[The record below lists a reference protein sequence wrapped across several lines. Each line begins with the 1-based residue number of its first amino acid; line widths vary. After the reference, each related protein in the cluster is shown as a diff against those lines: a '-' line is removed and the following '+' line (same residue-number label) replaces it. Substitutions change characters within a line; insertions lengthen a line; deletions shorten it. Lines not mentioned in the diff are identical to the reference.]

1 MNLSVK
7 RCLLGL
13 VAWATMFGI
22 ARAQFNEP
30 AGTVQIGPPAIN
42 GGQVIPQGPSSVTD
56 YGAQPLPSGAGSL
69 YGMSSVDRVFA
80 PRVNID
86 SRGGA
91 LYGYGYGYSNI
102 GIFAPY
108 KIDEDSILFVHGMGM
123 ITYDS
128 RGGASVGTGWR
139 HWMEGLDRIVGFSV
153 WFDFDNGHAQP
164 YQQVGLSF
172 ESLGRYVDYRV
183 NGYIP
188 ISNADHVLYSQL
200 TQNTVLYGSGIGLIR
215 NNTVEQ
221 SYTGFD
227 AETGGPVPFLGRYGL
242 NAYLGGYYFTGNGQ
256 KGGDFTGV
264 SGRLL
269 SQINEDVSF
278 GVQVTDDHVFGLNT
292 QFQVFVNLPNGK
304 PGRWFRNPRVH
315 DRLVQ
320 NVFRQNRVIAK
331 TSSYTTTDVAID
343 PNTHRPYFVA
353 NINPNLATGGNGM
366 ANSPFNSIAQYEAL
380 PLAQRQHYDVILVQP
395 RTDASN
401 TNLDTT
407 NTLVLFD
414 GQRLLSTSIA
424 HTFTTDNLSGV
435 PLTMPGTTGGSAPML
450 FNSSGM
456 DVITLAGG
464 NSRGDVPIPDL
475 IDKKTG
481 NVVIP
486 AYVPYYG
493 IEVSG
498 FDISGS
504 KSGNGIYGRNNSFVN
519 INNDNI
525 HAGLNGV
532 FLNNLTG
539 SFPTATYPLGY
550 TPPVNKDYPQGYIP
564 KTGYTPP
571 SGTQS
576 SFTNN
581 NIHDNVSDGINI
593 TNHGSPPFVNPLEIV
608 VQGNTFHANGN
619 SGLKLNAEAG
629 ASIGGIIGGANVA
642 ATTTTAAVINA
653 NTFSN
658 NSANGLELDAN
669 GGTLHFQTKTSTT
682 TPTAPPGATV
692 YTPPTFGVINNVFTA
707 NTFDGLHIYTTNNSA
722 STFNVVNNS
731 FGLASTSTTNN
742 SATGNQRFGIGLIS
756 DSGTTDII
764 IGGQTIK
771 NADGSTS
778 NPGNTFNFNVVSA
791 IDLAVSGTAALTYD
805 ITNNT
810 ISNSAS
816 VSTPAPHD
824 AFSFSFNGI
833 SGTAPFTITNL
844 SDPGVNITSVLWD
857 LTGTPA
863 NIAKTNQGLLG
874 TVNPVVLQPINDT
887 LLTSLNGRNVIAGS
901 SPLLMTATNLPATNA
916 NSGLAANTQLLPM
929 GFTGFAPKDV
939 FNATAR
945 FEQNGGSTP
954 LTSAATNSSLLTVT
968 FSNGLTATGKV
979 NQPLASSVAVE
990 ASGGVFGSSTPGA
1003 GNGGD
1008 GIHVIAS
1015 GNSTIGTSNARSSI
1029 IDTNTVTGYGGFG
1042 IHVETA
1048 GTATASNILI
1058 QNNTLS
1064 SNGKGVVDGKPTFT
1078 GGGLEIGR
1086 HDSSSLNAVL
1096 DLNTISS
1103 NFNYGLVL
1111 SADGTAT
1118 GGLNVYSHDNTIT
1131 NNANNGLLVQNSGD
1145 AVLTYS
1151 NNRDTVS
1158 GNGSASGEN
1167 SSTTGGDNL
1176 SIVVNGNA
1184 VENITLTNFVSSN
1197 TSGNGVNSNGLV
1209 TGSGLSATTNDHST
1223 LNLLIQTI
1231 PDTNFTGMSSFSN
1244 NKVNGIVLNSN
1255 GTSYMHASI
1264 YDTLMNGNGVNGI
1277 LFNRTTA
1284 SLVRANIV
1292 DSFMQGNGVN
1302 GLRFYGLG
1310 SDPQDPNQQFT
1321 GTPNRINLIGD
1332 SLNNNGLNGVGQGA
1346 RIDLCGD
1353 SLLVLNANNTTFNS
1367 NAQNGL
1373 RISLAPKASFGYELG
1388 NERST
1393 LDNVQINDNG
1403 SNGIFVTSTIT
1414 PTDVANNNPFLTYD
1428 APSITF
1434 MQVSANTGSTEIN
1447 HNGFGVNPTGLSGI
1461 LMQYLGGNHDVLIEG
1476 DVVDAVPLYSTV
1488 IQGNAGDG
1496 IHMQAGLEATAT
1508 VSVDQVLIGG
1518 PDPTNANHGNGINF
1532 EALSRL
1538 VIVDG
1543 AQSTTWVF
1551 SAAGKATLNVN
1562 DSIIQG
1568 NTLNGINLHGNDFAD
1583 NANGTGSGD
1592 SEGNLGGLLNANITK
1607 SHILNNGV
1615 TGINILLEGNFGD
1628 FRYPGFASGNYST
1641 FNISNNV
1648 IENNG
1653 NLGVRMELNAGY
1665 TFTNEATRFLDSNAG
1680 VNPPIPFNPNDPE
1693 AFNGGFFTNTG
1704 VTAPILDVLYLSN
1717 YLWLPTTDNAKLTLD
1732 DNIIQCNGTNK
1743 NLRAADGVFI
1753 RVSTES
1759 YLAADIQRNTIS
1771 CNVANDLHIESFVQY
1786 NPQNGLAWQPLPS
1799 IRVGPPAL
1807 STVYWDY
1814 TAQLDLRL
1822 IGNTGNTVNIQSP
1835 LVNTIF
1841 INGIYSPLQGNTS
1854 PNGAFLGARNATVS
1868 DPLKDNFSYANPSP
1882 RLVQLFQI
1890 DDANALNTT
1899 NNFQQNGITQD
1910 LFNAFQNADFNM
1922 RAAADPL
1929 FPNPLFPLN
1938 YATNPGNPFL
1948 P

>member
-42 GGQVIPQGPSSVTD
+42 GGQVIPQGPPSISD
-56 YGAQPLPSGAGSL
+56 YGAQPLPSGAGSV
-69 YGMSSVDRVFA
+69 YGMSSVDRIFT

-86 SRGGA
+86 SRGGD
-91 LYGYGYGYSNI
+91 LYGYQAGYTNI

-108 KIDEDSILFVHGMGM
+108 KLDEDSILFVHGMGM

-128 RGGASVGTGWR
+128 RGGATVGTGWR

-200 TQNTVLYGSGIGLIR
+200 TPNAVLYGSGIGLIR

-242 NAYLGGYYFTGNGQ
+242 NAYIGGYYFTGNGQ

-269 SQINEDVSF
+269 SQINEDVQF

-292 QFQVFVNLPNGK
+292 QFQVFVNLPSGK

-331 TSSYTTTDVAID
+331 TSSYTTTDIAI
-343 PNTHRPYFVA
+343 NSSTHRPYFVA
-353 NINPNLATGGNGM
+353 NINPNLATGGNGQ

-380 PLAQRQHYDVILVQP
+380 SLAQRQQYDTILVQA

-407 NTLVLFD
+407 KTLELFS
-414 GQRLLSTSIA
+414 GQHLLSTSMA
-424 HTFTTDNLSGV
+424 HTFTAANLPGET
-435 PLTMPGTTGGSAPML
+435 LTMPGYTGGSAPKL
-450 FNSSGM
+450 FNSTGG
-456 DVITLAGG
+456 DVITLVGG
-464 NSRGDVPIPDL
+464 NALGM
-475 IDKKTG
+475 
-481 NVVIP
+481 
-486 AYVPYYG
+486 
-493 IEVSG
+493 EVSG
-498 FDISGS
+498 FQITGS
-504 KSGNGIYGRNNSFVN
+504 ATGNGIRGNNNFAVN
-519 INNDNI
+519 INNNEI
-525 HAGLNGV
+525 LKGLNGV
-532 FLNNLTG
+532 SLTNL
-539 SFPTATYPLGY
+539 
-550 TPPVNKDYPQGYIP
+550 
-564 KTGYTPP
+564 
-571 SGTQS
+571 SGTFTSGIYPTGKIPAGSEAQ
-576 SFTNN
+576 FTNN
-581 NIHDNVSDGINI
+581 NIHDNVSDGINV
-593 TNHGSPPFVNPLEIV
+593 TNHGSPPFVNPLEV
-608 VQGNTFHANGN
+608 LVQGNTFNKNGN

-629 ASIGGIIGGANVA
+629 ASIGGLIGG
-642 ATTTTAAVINA
+642 TSTAAVGTTPA
-653 NTFSN
+653 VVAPNTFSN
-658 NSANGLELDAN
+658 NLQNGLELVAN
-669 GGTLHFQTKTSTT
+669 GGTLNFKTPSTAAVPVI
-682 TPTAPPGATV
+682 PTGMTLV
-692 YTPPTFGVINNVFTA
+692 TPPAFGVINNVFTA
-707 NTFDGLHIYTTNNSA
+707 NTLDGLHIYTTNNSV
-722 STFNVVNNS
+722 STFNVVNNN
-731 FGLASTSTTNN
+731 FGLASTSAVNN
-742 SATGNQRFGIGLIS
+742 SATGNQRYGIGLIS
-756 DSGTTDII
+756 DSGTTDIN
-764 IGGQTIK
+764 IGGQLIK
-771 NADGSTS
+771 NADGSFT
-778 NPGNTFNFNVVSA
+778 NPGNAFNFNNVSA
-791 IDLAVSGTAALTYD
+791 INLDVSGTAALTYD

-874 TVNPVVLQPINDT
+874 TINPVVLQPINDT
-887 LLTSLNGRNVIAGS
+887 LLSSLNNRNVISGS

-979 NQPLASSVAVE
+979 NQPLTSSTAVE

-1003 GNGGD
+1003 GNGQD

-1015 GNSTIGTSNARSSI
+1015 GNATLGNSSAARSSI
-1029 IDTNTVTGYGGFG
+1029 IDTNKVTGYGGFG

-1048 GTATASNILI
+1048 GNATASNVVI

-1064 SNGKGVVDGKPTFT
+1064 SNGSGVVDGKPVFS
-1078 GGGLEIGR
+1078 GGGVEIGR
-1086 HDSSSLNAVL
+1086 NGSSSLNAIL
-1096 DLNTISS
+1096 AFNTISS
-1103 NFNYGLVL
+1103 NFNYGVVL
-1111 SADGTAT
+1111 SADGNAPVLLPDGTST

-1131 NNANNGLLVQNSGD
+1131 NNANNGLLLQSSGN

-1151 NNRDTVS
+1151 NKNDTIS

-1167 SSTTGGDNL
+1167 SSTTGGDNF

-1197 TSGNGVNSNGLV
+1197 TSGSGLNSNGLA
-1209 TGSGLSATTNDHST
+1209 TGSGLSATTNDNST

-1231 PDTNFTGMSSFSN
+1231 PDANFTGMSSFSN

-1264 YDTLMNGNGVNGI
+1264 YDTLMNSNGENGI
-1277 LFNRTTA
+1277 LFNRTSA

-1302 GLRFYGLG
+1302 GLRFFGLG

-1332 SLNNNGLNGVGQGA
+1332 SLNNNGLAGVGQGA

-1353 SLLVLNANNTTFNS
+1353 SLLVLNANDTTFNS

-1373 RISLAPKASFGYELG
+1373 RINLAPGSSFGYELG

-1403 SNGIFVTSTIT
+1403 SNGIFLTSSIT
-1414 PTDVANNNPFLTYD
+1414 PVDSTNNNPILTFD
-1428 APSITF
+1428 APSTTF

-1447 HNGFGVNPTGLSGI
+1447 HNGFGVNPTGLSGV

-1476 DVVDAVPLYSTV
+1476 DVAHATPLYSTV
-1488 IQGNAGDG
+1488 IQANAGDG
-1496 IHMQAGLEATAT
+1496 IQMQSGIEAVAT
-1508 VSVDQVLIGG
+1508 VSVDRVLIGG
-1518 PDPTNANHGNGINF
+1518 PSPTDANGGNGINF
-1532 EALSRL
+1532 QAVSRL
-1538 VIVDG
+1538 DIVDG
-1543 AQSTTWVF
+1543 SVTTIRSF
-1551 SAAGKATLNVN
+1551 NGAGTATLNV
-1562 DSIIQG
+1562 DRSTIQG
-1568 NTLNGINLHGNDFAD
+1568 NKLNGIYLFGNGFSDNLSAGG
-1583 NANGTGSGD
+1583 GTGNSTGD
-1592 SEGNLGGLLNANITK
+1592 AYGLLNANITNSK
-1607 SHILNNGV
+1607 ILNNGQ
-1615 TGINILLEGNFGD
+1615 TGINILLQGNFSYW
-1628 FRYPGFASGNYST
+1628 REPGSFTNGVLST

-1648 IENNG
+1648 INNNG
-1653 NLGVRMELNAGY
+1653 DLGVRMELNAGY
-1665 TFTNEATRFLDSNAG
+1665 AQTNWFSRFFDTNAA
-1680 VNPPIPFNPNDPE
+1680 VNPAIPFNPDDVQPNSGTNEGFASPIRD
-1693 AFNGGFFTNTG
+1693 AF
-1704 VTAPILDVLYLSN
+1704 LLSN
-1717 YLWLPTTDNAKLTLD
+1717 YLWLSTQDNAALNLFNNT
-1732 DNIIQCNGTNK
+1732 IQFNGTNK
-1743 NLRAADGVFI
+1743 NLQAADGLFI

-1759 YLAADIQRNTIS
+1759 YLAADIQGNTIS
-1771 CNVANDLHIESFVQY
+1771 GNVANDLHIESFVQY
-1786 NPQNGLAWQPLPS
+1786 NPQTGLAWQPQPS
-1799 IRVGPPAL
+1799 VRVAPPGL
-1807 STVYWDY
+1807 STVFWDY
-1814 TAQLDLRL
+1814 TAQMDLRL
-1822 IGNTGNTVNIQSP
+1822 IGNKGNTVNIQDP
-1835 LVNTIF
+1835 TVNYLF
-1841 INGIYSPLQGNTS
+1841 NGANYVPLQGNTS
-1854 PNGAFLGARNATVS
+1854 PNGAVLGSTLAPS
-1868 DPLKDNFSYANPSP
+1868 HQDPLKDNFSFTNPTP
-1882 RLVQLFQI
+1882 RLVQLFQV
-1890 DDANALNTT
+1890 DDGNNLDPT
-1899 NNFQQNGITQD
+1899 NNFQQNGTTQN
-1910 LFNAFQNADFNM
+1910 LFNAFFNADFNL
-1922 RAAADPL
+1922 RGSADPL
-1929 FPNPLFPLN
+1929 FPNPLFPQD
-1938 YATNPGNPFL
+1938 YFANPGNPFL

>member
-30 AGTVQIGPPAIN
+30 AGTVQIGQPAIN
-42 GGQVIPQGPSSVTD
+42 GGQAMPQGPSSISD

-69 YGMSSVDRVFA
+69 YGMSSVDRIFT

-86 SRGGA
+86 SRGGG
-91 LYGYGYGYSNI
+91 LYGYQAGYTNI

-108 KIDEDSILFVHGMGM
+108 KLDEDSILFVHGMGM

-128 RGGASVGTGWR
+128 RGGATVGTGWR
-139 HWMEGLDRIVGFSV
+139 HWMEGLDRIVGLSV

-200 TQNTVLYGSGIGLIR
+200 TPNAVLYGSGIGLIR

-242 NAYLGGYYFTGNGQ
+242 NAYIGGYYFTGNGQ

-264 SGRLL
+264 SGRIL
-269 SQINEDVSF
+269 SQINEDVQF

-292 QFQVFVNLPNGK
+292 QFQVFVNLPSGR
-304 PGRWFRNPRVH
+304 PGRWFRNTRVH
-315 DRLVQ
+315 DKLVQ
-320 NVFRQNRVIAK
+320 NVFRQNRVIAR

-353 NINPNLATGGNGM
+353 NINPNLATGGNGQ

-380 PLAQRQHYDVILVQP
+380 SLAQRQQYDVLLVQP

-407 NTLVLFD
+407 KTLELFS
-414 GQRLLSTSIA
+414 GQHLLSTSMA
-424 HTFTTDNLSGV
+424 HTFTAANLPGQT
-435 PLTMPGTTGGSAPML
+435 LTMPGYTGGSAPML
-450 FNSSGM
+450 FNSSGG
-456 DVITLAGG
+456 DVITLVGG
-464 NSRGDVPIPDL
+464 NTLGMEVAGFQI
-475 IDKKTG
+475 TG
-481 NVVIP
+481 S
-486 AYVPYYG
+486 AT
-493 IEVSG
+493 
-498 FDISGS
+498 
-504 KSGNGIYGRNNSFVN
+504 GNGIRGNNNFAVN
-519 INNDNI
+519 INNNEI
-525 HAGLNGV
+525 LKGLNGV
-532 FLNNLTG
+532 KLTNL
-539 SFPTATYPLGY
+539 
-550 TPPVNKDYPQGYIP
+550 
-564 KTGYTPP
+564 
-571 SGTQS
+571 SGT
-576 SFTNN
+576 FTSGIYPTGKAPAGSEAQFTDN
-581 NIHDNVSDGINI
+581 NIHDNVSDGINV
-593 TNHGSPPFVNPLEIV
+593 TNHGSPPFVSPLEV
-608 VQGNTFHANGN
+608 LVQRNTFSKNGN

-629 ASIGGIIGGANVA
+629 ASIGGLIGGANTPS
-642 ATTTTAAVINA
+642 TTTTPVIVNG

-658 NSANGLELDAN
+658 NLQNGLELDAN
-669 GGTLHFQTKTSTT
+669 GGTLNFKTPVSTAAVPVI
-682 TPTAPPGATV
+682 PTGSTLV
-692 YTPPTFGVINNVFTA
+692 TPPAFGVINNVFTA
-707 NTFDGLHIYTTNNSA
+707 NTLDGLHIYTTNNSVG
-722 STFNVVNNS
+722 TFSVVNNN
-731 FGLASTSTTNN
+731 FGLASTSSVNN
-742 SATGNQRFGIGLIS
+742 SATGNQRYGIGLIS
-756 DSGTTDII
+756 DSGTTDIN
-764 IGGQTIK
+764 IGGQLIK
-771 NADGSTS
+771 NADGSFT
-778 NPGNTFNFNVVSA
+778 NPGNAFNFNNVNA
-791 IDLAVSGTAALTYD
+791 INLDVSGTAVLTYD

-874 TVNPVVLQPINDT
+874 TINPVVLQPINDT
-887 LLTSLNGRNVIAGS
+887 LLSSLNNRNVISGS
-901 SPLLMTATNLPATNA
+901 SPLLITATNLPATNA
-916 NSGLAANTQLLPM
+916 NSGLAANSQLLPM

-979 NQPLASSVAVE
+979 NQPLTSSTAVE

-1003 GNGGD
+1003 GNGQD

-1015 GNSTIGTSNARSSI
+1015 GNATLGNSSAARSSI
-1029 IDTNTVTGYGGFG
+1029 IDTNKVTGYGGFG

-1048 GTATASNILI
+1048 GNATASNVVI

-1064 SNGKGVVDGKPTFT
+1064 SNGSGVVDGKPVFS
-1078 GGGLEIGR
+1078 GGGVEIGR
-1086 HDSSSLNAVL
+1086 NGSSSLNAIL
-1096 DLNTISS
+1096 AFNTISS
-1103 NFNYGLVL
+1103 NFNYGVVL
-1111 SADGTAT
+1111 SADGNAPVLSPDGTLI

-1131 NNANNGLLVQNSGD
+1131 NNANNGLLLQSSGN

-1151 NNRDTVS
+1151 NKNDTIS

-1167 SSTTGGDNL
+1167 SSTTGGDNF

-1197 TSGNGVNSNGLV
+1197 TSGSGLNSNGLA
-1209 TGSGLSATTNDHST
+1209 TGSGLSATTNDNST

-1231 PDTNFTGMSSFSN
+1231 PDANFTGMSSFSN

-1264 YDTLMNGNGVNGI
+1264 YDTLMNSNGENGI
-1277 LFNRTTA
+1277 LFNRTSA

-1332 SLNNNGLNGVGQGA
+1332 SLNNNGLAGVGQGA
-1346 RIDLCGD
+1346 RVDLCGD
-1353 SLLVLNANNTTFNS
+1353 SLLVLNANDTTFNS

-1373 RISLAPKASFGYELG
+1373 RISLAPGSSFGYELG

-1403 SNGIFVTSTIT
+1403 SNGIFLTSTIT
-1414 PTDVANNNPFLTYD
+1414 PTDVAANNPFLTFD
-1428 APSITF
+1428 APSVTF

-1447 HNGFGVNPTGLSGI
+1447 HNGFGVNPTGLSGV
-1461 LMQYLGGNHDVLIEG
+1461 LLQYLGGNHDVLIEG
-1476 DVVDAVPLYSTV
+1476 DVAHATPLYSTV
-1488 IQGNAGDG
+1488 IQSNAGDG
-1496 IHMQAGLEATAT
+1496 IHMQAGLEADAT
-1508 VSVDQVLIGG
+1508 VSVDRVLIGG
-1518 PDPTNANHGNGINF
+1518 PSPTYANGGNGINF

-1543 AQSTTWVF
+1543 TVSTPWLF
-1551 SAAGKATLNVN
+1551 NAAGKATLNVN
-1562 DSIIQG
+1562 ESIIQG
-1568 NTLNGINLHGNDFAD
+1568 NKLNGINLHGNDFVD
-1583 NANGTGSGD
+1583 NSANSTGTGDG
-1592 SEGNLGGLLNANITK
+1592 EGNLGGLLNANI
-1607 SHILNNGV
+1607 SNSSIINNGG
-1615 TGINILLEGNFGD
+1615 TGINILLEGNFSD
-1628 FRYPGFASGNYST
+1628 YRYPGFTTGTFST
-1641 FNISNNV
+1641 FNITNNT
-1648 IENNG
+1648 ISNNG

-1665 TFTNEATRFLDSNAG
+1665 LLTNILTQFLDSNAG
-1680 VNPPIPFNPNDPE
+1680 VNPPIPFNPIDPE
-1693 AFNGGFFTNTG
+1693 LFDGGFFTNTG
-1704 VTAPILDVLYLSN
+1704 TTAPILDAIYLSN
-1717 YLWLPTTDNAKLTLD
+1717 YMWLPTTDNAALNLY
-1732 DNIIQCNGTNK
+1732 DNTIQFNGTNK

-1771 CNVANDLHIESFVQY
+1771 GNVANDLHIESFVQY
-1786 NPQNGLAWQPLPS
+1786 NPQTGLAWQPLPS
-1799 IRVGPPAL
+1799 IRVAPPGF
-1807 STVYWDY
+1807 STVYWDN
-1814 TAQLDLRL
+1814 TAQMDLRL
-1822 IGNTGNTVNIQSP
+1822 IGNKGNTVNIQSP
-1835 LVNTIF
+1835 FVNTI
-1841 INGIYSPLQGNTS
+1841 GAPGAYQPLRGDTS
-1854 PNGAFLGARNATVS
+1854 PNGAFLGARNAANS
-1868 DPLKDNFSYANPSP
+1868 DPLKDNFSYANPYP

-1890 DDANALNTT
+1890 DDANNIDPT
-1899 NNFQQNGITQD
+1899 NNFQQNGTTQN
-1910 LFNAFQNADFNM
+1910 LFNAFQQADFNM

-1929 FPNPLFPLN
+1929 FPNPLFPQD
-1938 YATNPGNPFL
+1938 YSTNPGNPFL

>member
-30 AGTVQIGPPAIN
+30 AGTVQIGQPAIN
-42 GGQVIPQGPSSVTD
+42 GGQVIPQGPPSISD

-86 SRGGA
+86 SRGGG
-91 LYGYGYGYSNI
+91 LYGYQAGYTNI

-108 KIDEDSILFVHGMGM
+108 KLDEDSILFVHGMGM

-128 RGGASVGTGWR
+128 RGGATVGTGWR
-139 HWMEGLDRIVGFSV
+139 HWMEGLDRIVGLSV

-200 TQNTVLYGSGIGLIR
+200 SMNSFLYGSGIGLVR

-227 AETGGPVPFLGRYGL
+227 AETGGPVPLLGRYGL
-242 NAYLGGYYFTGNGQ
+242 NAYIGGYYFTGNGQ

-292 QFQVFVNLPNGK
+292 QFQVFMNLPNGK
-304 PGRWFRNPRVH
+304 PSRWFRNPRVH

-331 TSSYTTTDVAID
+331 TSSYTTTDIAID

-380 PLAQRQHYDVILVQP
+380 SVAQRQKYDVILVQP
-395 RTDASN
+395 RSDGSN

-407 NTLVLFD
+407 KTLDLFS
-414 GQRLLSTSIA
+414 GQHLLSTSIA
-424 HTFTTDNLSGV
+424 HTFQTSNLPGKT
-435 PLTMPGTTGGSAPML
+435 LTMPGYTGGSLPAL
-450 FNSSGM
+450 YNSSGN
-456 DVITLAGG
+456 DVITLTGG
-464 NSRGDVPIPDL
+464 NTLGM
-475 IDKKTG
+475 
-481 NVVIP
+481 
-486 AYVPYYG
+486 
-493 IEVSG
+493 EVSG
-498 FDISGS
+498 FQITGS
-504 KSGNGIYGRNNSFVN
+504 ATGNGIAGKNNIAVN
-519 INNDNI
+519 INNNEI
-525 HAGLNGV
+525 LKGLNGV
-532 FLNNLTG
+532 ALTNLSGTFTSGIFPTG
-539 SFPTATYPLGY
+539 SI
-550 TPPVNKDYPQGYIP
+550 PP
-564 KTGYTPP
+564 
-571 SGTQS
+571 GTES
-576 SFTNN
+576 IFSNN
-581 NIHDNVSDGINI
+581 NVHDNVSDGINV
-593 TNHGSPPFVNPLEIV
+593 TNHGSPPFVNPLEV
-608 VQGNTFHANGN
+608 LVQGNTFNKNGN

-629 ASIGGIIGGANVA
+629 ASIGGLIGGANTA
-642 ATTTTAAVINA
+642 ATSTTPVVVNA

-658 NSANGLELDAN
+658 NLQNGLELDAN
-669 GGTLHFQTKTSTT
+669 GGTLHFLTPSSTT
-682 TPTAPPGATV
+682 PAPVIPTGMTLVTAPA
-692 YTPPTFGVINNVFTA
+692 FGVINNVFTA
-707 NTFDGLHIYTTNNSA
+707 NTLDGLHIYTTNNSV
-722 STFNVVNNS
+722 STFNVVNNN
-731 FGLASTSTTNN
+731 FGLASTSAVNN
-742 SATGNQRFGIGLIS
+742 SATGNQQYGIGLIS

-764 IGGQTIK
+764 IGGSLIK
-771 NADGSTS
+771 NADGSIS
-778 NPGNTFNFNVVSA
+778 NPGNAFNFNAVSA
-791 IDLAVSGTAALTYD
+791 INLAASGTAALSYD

-810 ISNSAS
+810 ISNSSS

-824 AFSFSFNGI
+824 AFSFSFNGV

-844 SDPGVNITSVLWD
+844 SDPGVNITNVTWNLA
-857 LTGTPA
+857 GTPA
-863 NIAKTNQGLLG
+863 TIAATGQGALNI
-874 TVNPVVLQPINDT
+874 NPVVLQPINDT
-887 LLTSLNGRNVIAGS
+887 LLTSLNGQNVIAGS
-901 SPLLMTATNLPATNA
+901 SPLIVTIPNKPATNA
-916 NSGLAANTQLLPM
+916 VSGLAAYSQLLPM

-939 FNATAR
+939 FNATTR

-990 ASGGVFGSSTPGA
+990 ASGGVFGSSTPGT
-1003 GNGGD
+1003 GNGSD

-1015 GNSTIGTSNARSSI
+1015 GNATLGSSTARSSI

-1042 IHVETA
+1042 VHVETA
-1048 GTATASNILI
+1048 GNATASNVVV

-1064 SNGKGVVDGKPTFT
+1064 SNGKGVVDGKPVFT
-1078 GGGLEIGR
+1078 GGGLEISR
-1086 HDSSSLNAVL
+1086 SDSSSLNAIL
-1096 DLNTISS
+1096 ASNTINS

-1111 SADGTAT
+1111 SADGTST
-1118 GGLNVYSHDNTIT
+1118 GGLTVYSHDNTIT
-1131 NNANNGLLVQNSGD
+1131 NNANNGLVLQSSGN
-1145 AVLTYS
+1145 ASLNYS
-1151 NNRDTVS
+1151 NNNDTVS
-1158 GNGSASGEN
+1158 GNGSGSGAN

-1197 TSGNGVNSNGLV
+1197 TSGSGLNSNGLA
-1209 TGSGLSATTNDHST
+1209 TGSGLSATTNDNST

-1231 PDTNFTGMSSFSN
+1231 PDANFTGMSSFSN

-1264 YDTLMNGNGVNGI
+1264 YDTLLNSNGENGI
-1277 LFNRTTA
+1277 LFNRTSA

-1346 RIDLCGD
+1346 RVDLCSD
-1353 SLLVLNANNTTFNS
+1353 SLLVLNANATTFNS

-1373 RISLAPKASFGYELG
+1373 RISLAPGSSFGYELG

-1403 SNGIFVTSTIT
+1403 SNGIFLTSTIT
-1414 PTDVANNNPFLTYD
+1414 PTDQLNNNPFLTFD
-1428 APSITF
+1428 APSVTF
-1434 MQVSANTGSTEIN
+1434 MQVSANTGNTEIN

-1461 LMQYLGGNHDVLIEG
+1461 LLQYLGGNHDVLIEG
-1476 DVVDAVPLYSTV
+1476 DVVHATPLYSTV
-1488 IQGNAGDG
+1488 IQANAADG
-1496 IHMQAGLEATAT
+1496 IHMQAGLEADAT
-1508 VSVDQVLIGG
+1508 VTVDRVLIGG
-1518 PDPTNANHGNGINF
+1518 PSPTNANGGNGINF

-1543 AQSTTWVF
+1543 AQSTTWLF
-1551 SAAGKATLNVN
+1551 NAAGIATLNVN
-1562 DSIIQG
+1562 ESVIQG

-1583 NANGTGSGD
+1583 NANGTGTGD
-1592 SEGNLGGLLNANITK
+1592 SEGNLGGYLNANITK
-1607 SHILNNGV
+1607 SSIINNGA

-1628 FRYPGFASGNYST
+1628 YRSPFSGNGVYST
-1641 FNISNNV
+1641 FNITNNV
-1648 IENNG
+1648 ISNNG
-1653 NLGVRMELNAGY
+1653 NLGVRMEQNAGY
-1665 TFTNEATRFLDSNAG
+1665 SFTNEFTGFLDSRAG
-1680 VNPPIPFNPNDPE
+1680 SNPQVPFNPNDPE
-1693 AFNGGFFTNTG
+1693 TFGGFFTNTG
-1704 VTAPILDVLYLSN
+1704 SLSPILAAADLSN
-1717 YLWLPTTDNAKLTLD
+1717 YLWLPTTDNAVLNLY
-1732 DNIIQCNGTNK
+1732 DNIIQFNGTNK

-1771 CNVANDLHIESFVQY
+1771 GNVANDLHIESFVQY

-1799 IRVGPPAL
+1799 IRVAPPGL

-1814 TAQLDLRL
+1814 TAQMDLRL
-1822 IGNTGNTVNIQSP
+1822 IGNKGNTVNIQDP
-1835 LVNTIF
+1835 FVNTIF

-1854 PNGAFLGARNATVS
+1854 PNGAFLGARNATNS
-1868 DPLKDNFSYANPSP
+1868 DPLKDNFSFTNPSP

-1890 DDANALNTT
+1890 DDANSIDTT
-1899 NNFQQNGITQD
+1899 NNFQQNGTTQN
-1910 LFNAFQNADFNM
+1910 LFNAFYNAEFNM
-1922 RAAADPL
+1922 RGSADPL
-1929 FPNPLFPLN
+1929 FPNPLFPQN
-1938 YATNPGNPFL
+1938 YNTNPGNPFL